1 MHAEEGRETPWAGHQ
16 ANTQISRET
25 HSHGLQ
31 ELVVQGILL
40 KSPVAQRRVKNQNK
54 RKRSSTSWST
64 AHSTNDL

>member
-16 ANTQISRET
+16 ANTQMSRET

-40 KSPVAQRRVKNQNK
+40 KPSVAQRRVKNQNK
-54 RKRSSTSWST
+54 AQTLLHLLVNR
-64 AHSTNDL
+64 AQYE